1 MPNVHQKYLADPWH
15 GIAKVLNSILNR
27 FHSTLNA
34 PIEQGRNIHSAALH
48 INIRLPLQSTTTTI
62 LKYTEYWSY
71 VTSTHFLNK
80 GGLSSFRLGS
90 LCMISLWMMARR
102 ICRDLT
108 SSSTWPCRSFS
119 SISSSSLNE
128 ILWRDRNLWVVYI
141 EDSLLTYLRNFS

>member
-1 MPNVHQKYLADPWH
+1 MYTK
-15 GIAKVLNSILNR
+15 SILL
-27 FHSTLNA
+27 TLDMA
-34 PIEQGRNIHSAALH
+34 FPKSWIAFWTGFTRPS
-48 INIRLPLQSTTTTI
+48 IRLLSKEGTFTVQHFTLISVWLPLQSTPTTI

-71 VTSTHFLNK
+71 VTPTHFLNK
-80 GGLSSFRLGS
+80 GGLSSFKLGS

-108 SSSTWPCRSFS
+108 SSSSWPCRSFS

-128 ILWRDRNLWVVYI
+128 ILWRDRNLWVVFI